1 MVRSSLKF
9 DLHLSSS
16 ICNINM
22 DKNTRRNTWRKK
34 KITDRKMHK
43 DWDGLFV
50 LLIVRSIT
58 HSVLVPQA
66 HMQSRQS
73 VKRWS
78 GTHKGL
84 LGAATA
90 DANGARLLQQIEV
103 FFLELE
109 PLWELPFSH
118 LLRFFSKINDFETPV
133 WHPATQNGTP
143 NRIFYPKCRK
153 FWLSS
158 CSGCGSGAAFR
169 VARCTSAP
177 RSALGLPFAILDWF
191 LSI

>member
-1 MVRSSLKF
+1 
-9 DLHLSSS
+9 
-16 ICNINM
+16 
-22 DKNTRRNTWRKK
+22 
-34 KITDRKMHK
+34 MHK

-78 GTHKGL
+78 STHKGL

-90 DANGARLLQQIEV
+90 DANGARLFQQIEV

-109 PLWELPFSH
+109 PFHTAFQTPDSRQ
-118 LLRFFSKINDFETPV
+118 LRPV
-133 WHPATQNGTP
+133 VIH
-143 NRIFYPKCRK
+143 
-153 FWLSS
+153 
-158 CSGCGSGAAFR
+158 
-169 VARCTSAP
+169 
-177 RSALGLPFAILDWF
+177 F
-191 LSI
+191 LSASLGKFSAALHNV